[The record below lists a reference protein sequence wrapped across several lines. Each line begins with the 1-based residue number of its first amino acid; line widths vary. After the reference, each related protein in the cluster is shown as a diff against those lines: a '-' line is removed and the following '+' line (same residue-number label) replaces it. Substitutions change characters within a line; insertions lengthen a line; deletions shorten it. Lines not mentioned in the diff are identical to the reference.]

1 MRDGRIQSG
10 WSGWRTGNRKK
21 RSSSQAQL
29 GQATYLAVAWFLSVS
44 CATSTPSTLYTTA
57 QMLAMHLKRSPFED
71 MQVVVALPKRNH
83 QITTRVSSAKKST
96 FSLPFR
102 RRITLRFCLSPLRIP
117 RLGIITQI
125 DVIRRNLSS
134 LRQFSTASIPMACMR
149 WMYSAAA
156 CVSLCEY
163 LLLGQHFLPLLLCF
177 SLPPSGDAPSDRF
190 LRRPRSLFRVALHD
204 NELADAKTP
213 RLHHKL
219 PLSDHST
226 AGVKFEY
233 LNINYI
239 SPFNF

>member
-1 MRDGRIQSG
+1 MA
-10 WSGWRTGNRKK
+10 
-21 RSSSQAQL
+21 SSI
-29 GQATYLAVAWFLSVS
+29 
-44 CATSTPSTLYTTA
+44 
-57 QMLAMHLKRSPFED
+57 KRSPFED
-71 MQVVVALPKRNH
+71 MQVDVALPKRNH
-83 QITTRVSSAKKST
+83 QFTTRVSSAKKST

-163 LLLGQHFLPLLLCF
+163 LLLGQHFLPLCF

-190 LRRPRSLFRVALHD
+190 LRRPRSF
-204 NELADAKTP
+204 
-213 RLHHKL
+213 
-219 PLSDHST
+219 
-226 AGVKFEY
+226 
-233 LNINYI
+233 
-239 SPFNF
+239 SPTHYNDS